1 MSISFDN
8 TTIHQLPCEKNNY
21 LIFTIEAHLM
31 KHLYSL
37 TIKTFLAIAVS
48 TFCFSAHAEVDAAAA
63 KALAKDNHCF
73 TCHAVD
79 KEKTAIAWNKVAA
92 KYKGDPQAQ
101 AKLIEHLSAG
111 KNVKFADGHE
121 EAHMIL
127 KSDDAAATK
136 NLVDWILSL

>member
-1 MSISFDN
+1 
-8 TTIHQLPCEKNNY
+8 
-21 LIFTIEAHLM
+21 M

-63 KALAKDNHCF
+63 KAFAKQNNCLR
-73 TCHAVD
+73 CHGID
-79 KEKTAIAWNKVAA
+79 KAKEGPAFNSVAA
-92 KYKGDPQAQ
+92 KFKGKPDAE
-101 AKLIEHLSAG
+101 AALLKHLSSGEPA
-111 KNVKFADGHE
+111 KFPDGHT